1 MTRVQL
7 LQLLVQQAR
16 ERGFNFRKWFTAATA
31 VDWTSPEDAISW
43 LTHGERASLL
53 LFSHGFA
60 RHFWRSGER
69 VTFLVPPQT
78 FQRVTPG
85 GLTRTVERK
94 AHIRRSSREDVWQYH
109 LREMAEASEPLR
121 YIRRYLI
128 VQEVV
133 EEMST
138 PGRSSTDDEPEE
150 GHRSYDDEVLV
161 REEPPKQRIRKR
173 DSV

>member
-16 ERGFNFRKWFTAATA
+16 ESGFLFRKWFTTTVAAP
-31 VDWTSPEDAISW
+31 WTTPDDAIAW
-43 LTHGERASLL
+43 LSRGDRASLL

-78 FQRVTPG
+78 FQRVTREG
-85 GLTRTVERK
+85 TRTIERK
-94 AHIRRSSREDVWQYH
+94 AHMRRSSREDVWRFH
-109 LREMAEASEPLR
+109 LREMAEAAEPLR

-128 VQEVV
+128 VQEVI
-133 EEMST
+133 
-138 PGRSSTDDEPEE
+138 DDVAAGSAGKAEDVSEN
-150 GHRSYDDEVLV
+150 YDDELTV
-161 REEPPKQRIRKR
+161 REDASKRRKTAKKEGK
-173 DSV
+173 